1 VSEEEKTKP
10 PRRRPFRWWRLAV
23 PLALMG
29 AVATGW
35 VGTVETDTIPVS
47 DKLLHF
53 LFYGA
58 LTFAW
63 VFALAPLRAR
73 PIAVVG
79 AAFALAVGWGLMDE
93 ALQSLTDHRTASL
106 LDAGADVLGAGV
118 ACLVSLPLLGWGP
131 GRAPS
136 AARK

>member
-1 VSEEEKTKP
+1 
-10 PRRRPFRWWRLAV
+10 LGV

-35 VGTVETDTIPVS
+35 IGTVEVDTISVS

-53 LFYGA
+53 VFYGA

-63 VFALAPLRAR
+63 VFALAPLRVR
-73 PIAVVG
+73 PLAVTA

-118 ACLVSLPLLGWGP
+118 ACLISLPLLAWGP
-131 GRAPS
+131 GRTPS
-136 AARK
+136 TARK